1 MSCAM
6 PIYEDNW
13 ILDFVFLYNRII
25 PNECSEDF
33 MELEKRIDVSAS
45 PVQKNK
51 NRREYPSVGKCMPS
65 ALVGIF

>member
-1 MSCAM
+1 
-6 PIYEDNW
+6 
-13 ILDFVFLYNRII
+13 
-25 PNECSEDF
+25 